1 MKTPFPTHTH
11 ARTHARTHTHFCSYV
26 RCSFLNAENSL
37 KTFFYL
43 LFDIIHAM
51 KGLILA
57 AVVT

>member
-1 MKTPFPTHTH
+1 MIFFFQFNLTFYDTHTH
-11 ARTHARTHTHFCSYV
+11 THTHFCSYG

-37 KTFFYL
+37 NT
-43 LFDIIHAM
+43 LFDIIPAM

>member
-1 MKTPFPTHTH
+1 MKTPLPHPHTRTH

-43 LFDIIHAM
+43 IHAM

>member
-1 MKTPFPTHTH
+1 MKTPLPHPHT
-11 ARTHARTHTHFCSYV
+11 RTHARTHTHFCSYV

-43 LFDIIHAM
+43 LFDIIHTM

>member
-1 MKTPFPTHTH
+1 MKTPLPHSHT
-11 ARTHARTHTHFCSYV
+11 RTHTHFCSYV